1 MYHVAIICPDRAL
14 ATGITGV
21 IDIFNVANTLAKK
34 PLFSWQ
40 LVGIETNKVRTSQG
54 LEMTC
59 DVKLADLHHADVM
72 LWIGSQFEG
81 QQKLWHACQVF
92 APYREQIHRLAQN
105 SEYTIATC
113 TSVCYLAT
121 SGFLDPYH
129 VTSSWWLKAF
139 YQRYFPQLKVSQE
152 KVYLQDGKV
161 ITSGA
166 AQCYF
171 PMMLHFIRQTCGI
184 ELADELASWLAIPE
198 LTTSQQPYMQIGAFE
213 LHQDERLLALQNYIK
228 NNLSETLTVD
238 LMAKQLSVSER
249 TLIRRFQ
256 KQIGLTPA
264 NYVRLAR
271 LEKAK
276 QLLRTTRM
284 NTNDIA
290 WQLGYQDIGSFNRIF
305 KEQYGK
311 TLNEY
316 RAQFG

>member
-1 MYHVAIICPDRAL
+1 MAIICPEGAL

-21 IDIFNVANTLAKK
+21 IDILNVANTLAKK
-34 PLFSWQ
+34 SVFSWQ
-40 LVGIETNKVRTSQG
+40 LVGIEAEKVRTSQG
-54 LEMTC
+54 LEIAC
-59 DVKLADLHHADVM
+59 DIKLADLHSADVM
-72 LWIGSQFEG
+72 LWIGSQFQG
-81 QQKLWHACQVF
+81 QKKLWQACNTFV
-92 APYREQIHRLAQN
+92 PYREHINKLAQS

-129 VTSSWWLKAF
+129 VTSSWWLKTF
-139 YQRYFPQLKVSQE
+139 FQRYFPKLKVSQE

-171 PMMLHFIRQTCGI
+171 TMMLHFIRQTCGI

-198 LTTSQQPYMQIGAFE
+198 LTTSQQPFMQIGAFE
-213 LHQDERLLALQNYIK
+213 LHQDERLLLLQNYIK
-228 NNLSETLTVD
+228 NNLSGALTVD
-238 LMAKQLSVSER
+238 SLAKQLSVSER

-256 KQIGLTPA
+256 KQIGLTPSH
-264 NYVRLAR
+264 YVRLAR

-284 NTNDIA
+284 NANDVA
-290 WQLGYQDIGSFNRIF
+290 WQVGYQDIGSFNRIF

>member
-1 MYHVAIICPDRAL
+1 MYNVAIICPEGAL

-21 IDIFNVANTLAKK
+21 IDILNVANILAKK
-34 PLFSWQ
+34 PMFSWQ
-40 LVGIETNKVRTSQG
+40 LVGVETQSVKTSQG
-54 LEMTC
+54 LTIAC
-59 DVKLADLHHADVM
+59 DLKLADLHSTDVM

-81 QQKLWHACQVF
+81 PQKLWRACRVF
-92 APYREQIHRLAQN
+92 TPYREHINELARS

-113 TSVCYLAT
+113 TSVCYLAS

-139 YQRYFPQLKVSQE
+139 YQRHFPQLKVSQE

-171 PMMLHFIRQTCGI
+171 TMMLHFIRQTCGI
-184 ELADELASWLAIPE
+184 ELADKLSSWLAIPE

-228 NNLSETLTVD
+228 NNLSAPLTVEQ
-238 LMAKQLSVSER
+238 MAKQLSVSER

-256 KQIGLTPA
+256 KQIGLTPS

-276 QLLRTTRM
+276 QLLRTTRI
-284 NTNDIA
+284 NTGDVVE
-290 WQLGYQDIGSFNRIF
+290 QVGYQDIGSFNRIF

-316 RAQFG
+316 RAQFC